1 MLYESLN
8 IYKIIITQTIGTFF
22 LNKSHN
28 YIGIDKGKKRR
39 DRKTEYLSMPM
50 SKWQGWELG
59 NGWSGGDAQIAKLL
73 IED

>member
-1 MLYESLN
+1 MLYDSLN
-8 IYKIIITQTIGTFF
+8 IYKIIITETIGTFF

-50 SKWQGWELG
+50 SKW
-59 NGWSGGDAQIAKLL
+59 
-73 IED
+73 